1 VRVDIEAPD
10 EEDAAEP
17 EGRNIPAGVVVD
29 YWLKDAPGPNEKVT
43 LELFDGDTL
52 LRSYSNEKPA
62 PLEDLKEQAAQ
73 EELRKDRDKPLE
85 PKAGVNRLVWDLRI
99 MKPTLVPKSVFNE
112 GTKKPPKVA
121 PGAYTVRLTVAGKTY
136 TQPIELKPHPG
147 VSATAADLKAQHD
160 LLKAIRDQ
168 LSETHATVL
177 EIRDTRQQVE
187 EIGARA
193 ARLGK
198 GDALAKQAAALAGRL
213 TAVEEELTNPLIVA
227 DEDDLNY
234 EPKLDHDWVY
244 LSAVVASADA
254 RPTATSVQ
262 YFELLK
268 GRLDAVKA
276 EYKAIL
282 DTGVKD
288 FNRAVAEAKIP
299 PVAPAPKIER

>member
-1 VRVDIEAPD
+1 
-10 EEDAAEP
+10 
-17 EGRNIPAGVVVD
+17 
-29 YWLKDAPGPNEKVT
+29 
-43 LELFDGDTL
+43 
-52 LRSYSNEKPA
+52 
-62 PLEDLKEQAAQ
+62 
-73 EELRKDRDKPLE
+73 
-85 PKAGVNRLVWDLRI
+85 
-99 MKPTLVPKSVFNE
+99 
-112 GTKKPPKVA
+112 VA
-121 PGAYTVRLTVAGKTY
+121 PGAYTVRLTVGDKTY

-198 GDALAKQAAALAGRL
+198 GDALAKQAAALTARL

-254 RPTATSVQ
+254 RPTASSVQ
-262 YFELLK
+262 YYGLLK
-268 GRLDAVKA
+268 ARLDAVKA